1 MESRWCKTL
10 GSSIGWHELLVG
22 KFQDC
27 PCIIRAKTS
36 ELNLRPTDRSRIRP
50 SDSGFLHQP
59 SPRFHYTTKGNF
71 NAICSSAYLTPELYS
86 ALKDADGSVFEL
98 MVFFFKRRM
107 GSWRSLGNH
116 ALDFFGVRKNWW
128 CLRFGEGAANIQP
141 EDANESAIC
150 LFRWIFQ
157 ITSTSWWVDILGHA
171 GSGLWGCLK

>member
-1 MESRWCKTL
+1 MVQGPGLQYWLTWTPGRKVSRLSMHHPKRKL
-10 GSSIGWHELLVG
+10 P
-22 KFQDC
+22 F
-27 PCIIRAKTS
+27 
-36 ELNLRPTDRSRIRP
+36 PTCVTHRKVTNPTNRIP
-50 SDSGFLHQP
+50 HPIPHQP

-86 ALKDADGSVFEL
+86 ALKDADGSVFGWW
-98 MVFFFKRRM
+98 FFFFN
-107 GSWRSLGNH
+107 GGWWWRSLGNH

>member
-1 MESRWCKTL
+1 MESRWCKAL

-27 PCIIRAKTS
+27 PCIIRNGNFHSQPASHRKVT
-36 ELNLRPTDRSRIRP
+36 NPTNRIP
-50 SDSGFLHQP
+50 HPIPHQP

-86 ALKDADGSVFEL
+86 ALKDADGSVFGWC
-98 MVFFFKRRM
+98 FFLRRM
-107 GSWRSLGNH
+107 VYDLWEIMPWIFLGYGKIDDVWF
-116 ALDFFGVRKNWW
+116 LW
-128 CLRFGEGAANIQP
+128 EGAANIQP

-150 LFRWIFQ
+150 LFRLIFQ